1 VQDGVNVWP
10 LLIEPPAPTNYSAAH
25 EALVLSKEV
34 VIVGQH
40 KLIIAQNFGWPPVNG
55 WRQLDGSWIQSQ
67 GNTDNTSACLIPD
80 LAPNNQT
87 YLGGLPG
94 KTPCL
99 FDIRCAFALLVCCA
113 ALIAYE

>member
-1 VQDGVNVWP
+1 MCK
-10 LLIEPPAPTNYSAAH
+10 LLT
-25 EALVLSKEV
+25 
-34 VIVGQH
+34 
-40 KLIIAQNFGWPPVNG
+40 FGSHVMCDRPPVNG

-94 KTPCL
+94 TTPCL
-99 FDIRCAFALLVCCA
+99 FDIR
-113 ALIAYE
+113 